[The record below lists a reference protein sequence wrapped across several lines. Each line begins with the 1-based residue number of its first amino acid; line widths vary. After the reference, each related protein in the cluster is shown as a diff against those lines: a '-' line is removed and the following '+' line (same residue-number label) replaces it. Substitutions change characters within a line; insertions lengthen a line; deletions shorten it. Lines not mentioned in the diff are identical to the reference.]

1 MNQEQIQ
8 WIVEFTIKRDKL
20 HEFKRLVDEITGIV
34 KEQESGTR
42 GYQWYFDDEET
53 KCIITESYSSPEAAL
68 AHLNGEGVTKILPK
82 LLEVSDITRL
92 ELYGDPGEEVQKRLA
107 KFGVRSFHFFVGFK
121 R

>member
-92 ELYGDPGEEVQKRLA
+92 ELYGDPGE
-107 KFGVRSFHFFVGFK
+107 GGYTIG
-121 R
+121 